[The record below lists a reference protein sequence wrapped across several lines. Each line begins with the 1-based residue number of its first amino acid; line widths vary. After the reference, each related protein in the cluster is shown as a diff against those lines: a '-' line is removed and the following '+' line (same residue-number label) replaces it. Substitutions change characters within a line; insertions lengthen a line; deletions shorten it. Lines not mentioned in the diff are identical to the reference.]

1 MDLFADFSFAK
12 FSPTFSSISKI
23 WQKKNRQ
30 KSFIFSSALSYA
42 RNLMSYL
49 EKSDAL

>member
-12 FSPTFSSISKI
+12 FSPTFASMSKI

-30 KSFIFSSALSYA
+30 KDPFSHLP
-42 RNLMSYL
+42 
-49 EKSDAL
+49 